1 MSHYD
6 EEYDKLH
13 EEEVRIKHE
22 IKCEAQVAKRKLLE
36 LPYNLMIKIM
46 FNGYLNTLSDK
57 QVIELSKSIGGNIN
71 L

>member
-6 EEYDKLH
+6 EEYDRLH
-13 EEEVRIKHE
+13 EEEIRIGHE
-22 IKCEAQVAKRKLLE
+22 VQVAKRKLLE

-46 FNGYLNTLSDK
+46 FNGYLNTLSN
-57 QVIELSKSIGGNIN
+57 QQIIELSKSIRVGNVN